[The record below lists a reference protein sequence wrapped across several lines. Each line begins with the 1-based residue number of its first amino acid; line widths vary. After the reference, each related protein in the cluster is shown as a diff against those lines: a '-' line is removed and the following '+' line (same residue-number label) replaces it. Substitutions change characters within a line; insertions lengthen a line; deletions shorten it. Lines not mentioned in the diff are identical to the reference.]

1 MPRCHENPRPK
12 RILFARSADADN
24 LNAQSKNVQH
34 ILRHWRS
41 SQYRPAVFSFYAPD
55 EGVAANANV
64 DIIRIAPDRLWRAKV
79 FATYTQRFDAVF
91 CPGLHHF
98 ADWAALKVRALFGR
112 PLLMVTTMEG
122 LLGVEGDA
130 AFDKNYS
137 KIAGHPAF
145 SQKIPRGHWR
155 RVNDMYQMTN
165 SIIAISPFLTR
176 QAIELYRAK
185 VSTLSLGV
193 DVALFR
199 RVHWERRLRPQ
210 IVCAAN
216 VSAHKQ
222 PYVFVELAKR
232 FPNADFIWFG
242 EGELRAPLR
251 EQAIKAGI
259 TNVSFPGALAHDA
272 LAKEFSSSDIMVL
285 PSHNEGVPKV
295 TQEAA
300 AAGLAQI
307 IFGFYEA
314 PTVVDGVNGFVVWSE
329 EEMVERLATLL
340 ADPDLVQ
347 RFGRAGAR
355 MAEEWSWDVIAPQWE
370 QRITEAVTYA
380 SMACKK
386 SCQVGA
392 VR

>member
-1 MPRCHENPRPK
+1 MKTGQK
-12 RILFARSADADN
+12 RILFARPADAN
-24 LNAQSKNVQH
+24 NHNAQAKNLQS

-41 SQYRPAVFSFYAPD
+41 SDFRPAVFSFFTPD
-55 EGVAANANV
+55 DGIAANANV
-64 DIIRIAPDRLWRAKV
+64 DIIHIEPNRLWRARV
-79 FATYTQRFDAVF
+79 FATYMEQFDAVF
-91 CPGLHHF
+91 CPGVHHL
-98 ADWAALKVRALFGR
+98 ADWAALKARAFLSR
-112 PLLMVTTMEG
+112 SITIIMTMEG

-130 AFDKNYS
+130 TFDKNYS

-145 SQKIPRGHWR
+145 SQKIPRRHWR

-165 SIIAISPFLTR
+165 FIIAISPFLTR
-176 QAIELYRAK
+176 QAIALYRAK

-210 IVCAAN
+210 VVCAAN

-259 TNVSFPGALAHDA
+259 TNVSFPGALTHDA

-314 PTVVDGVNGFVVWSE
+314 PTVVDGINGFVVWSV
-329 EEMVERLATLL
+329 EEMVKRLATLL

-355 MAEEWSWDVIAPQWE
+355 MAEEWSWDVVAPQWE

-380 SMACKK
+380 STAYKK